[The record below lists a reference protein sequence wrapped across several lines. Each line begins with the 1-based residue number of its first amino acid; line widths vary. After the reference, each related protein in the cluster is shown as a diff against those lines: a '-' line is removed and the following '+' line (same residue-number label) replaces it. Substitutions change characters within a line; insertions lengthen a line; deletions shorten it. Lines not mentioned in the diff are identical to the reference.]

1 MKTTVYLDDFI
12 RAFDEREQ
20 YANNFTRS
28 GLIRLFEGL
37 EEFEEDTGEEMELD
51 VIAICC
57 DFAEMTMSEIIDA
70 YGYMMD
76 ESRLSDD
83 DAMSYV
89 TDWLNNQTWVLGDTN
104 NNTYVFRQF

>member
-1 MKTTVYLDDFI
+1 MKATVYKSDFI
-12 RAFDEREQ
+12 KHFMDIRPD
-20 YANNFTRS
+20 NFTY
-28 GLIRLFEGL
+28 EGL
-37 EEFEEDTGEEMELD
+37 EVLFNGLEELEEDTGKEMELD
-51 VIAICC
+51 VIALCC
-57 DFAEMTMSEIIDA
+57 DFSEMSINEIIDA

-104 NNTYVFRQF
+104 NNTYIFRQF

>member
-1 MKTTVYLDDFI
+1 MKATVYKQDFI
-12 RAFDEREQ
+12 NAFKDSDS
-20 YANNFTRS
+20 YKNNFTYD
-28 GLIRLFEGL
+28 GLEVLFNGL

-51 VIAICC
+51 IIAICC
-57 DFAEMTMSEIIDA
+57 DFSEMSINEIIDA

-76 ESRLSDD
+76 ESRLNDD

-89 TDWLNNQTWVLGDTN
+89 TDWLNNQTWVIGETS